1 MQELLARI
9 KSNMNTI
16 VTSNT
21 WTGSWNAVVKQEDK
35 YWQHVDNLPDDDSE
49 DDSDSENS
57 GDVDT

>member
-1 MQELLARI
+1 
-9 KSNMNTI
+9 MNTI